1 MTNSVESENSGT
13 ESFEQ
18 MGLKE
23 ELLRAVFK
31 MGFENPSVIQSRAIK
46 PCCEGKDV
54 IAQAQSGTGKTL
66 TFCVSVLQ
74 RVSEKEKH
82 VQAVVLSPTRE
93 LVNQTVGIM
102 RELGTPLG
110 VRVIS
115 LIGGT
120 NVRDDERQLREG
132 GVQVIVGTPGRV
144 VHLLTN
150 NDLKTDRVKMFVIDE
165 ADEMLSEGFLPGV
178 HTIFESLPKNV
189 QVVFLSATM
198 PAEMLEVTEKIM
210 MNPVKI
216 LVKSE
221 QLTLDGITQFYIMLE
236 AADWKFDTLCDI
248 YDSVSIS
255 KAVIFCSAKKRAE
268 ELKQR
273 LVQEKFTVSCIHSD
287 MSQQE
292 RNKVMKEF
300 RSGSSRVLIS
310 TDLIARGIDVQQVS
324 VVINYDLPD
333 NKESYIHRIGRSGR
347 YGRKGVAINFVTE
360 EDFDKLKEIEQ
371 FYSTQ
376 IEEMPKDISK
386 YIHCA

>member
-1 MTNSVESENSGT
+1 
-13 ESFEQ
+13 
-18 MGLKE
+18 
-23 ELLRAVFK
+23 
-31 MGFENPSVIQSRAIK
+31 
-46 PCCEGKDV
+46 
-54 IAQAQSGTGKTL
+54 
-66 TFCVSVLQ
+66 
-74 RVSEKEKH
+74 
-82 VQAVVLSPTRE
+82 VVLSPTRE

-102 RELGTPLG
+102 RELGASIG

-120 NVRDDERQLREG
+120 NVRDDERQLGEG
-132 GVQVIVGTPGRV
+132 GVQVVVGTPGRV
-144 VHLLTN
+144 VHLLN
-150 NDLKTDRVKMFVIDE
+150 SGKLQTDKVKMFVIDE
-165 ADEMLSEGFLPGV
+165 ADEMLKEGFLPGV
-178 HTIFESLPKNV
+178 HTIFESLPKDV

-198 PAEMLEVTEKIM
+198 PSEMLEVTEKIM

-221 QLTLDGITQFYIMLE
+221 QLTLDGITQFYILLE

-268 ELKQR
+268 ELKQK
-273 LVQEKFTVSCIHSD
+273 LVKEKFTVSCIHSD
-287 MSQQE
+287 MNQQE

-360 EDFDKLKEIEQ
+360 EDYDKLKEIEQ

-376 IEEMPKDISK
+376 IEEMPRDISK
-386 YIHCA
+386 YIHSA